1 MDPSVTAIADIYS
14 ANMDQFQRQLDELR
28 NTATIDAPSLAS
40 LNKEFAAFRQRMHAM
55 LDTIKANYIKLECR
69 IEELEAKGRRKWLLF
84 HGVKEEVVDNPREL
98 VLATVNDKLGYQL
111 TNTSIA
117 ACHRLGKAKN
127 QQNPRPILIKFRDR
141 EDRYSIWTRKKQLKG
156 TRLLITES
164 LIPTRQQLYNEARQ
178 LFTANRCWTSDGKV
192 IVKYPDD
199 SKSTITTSSQ
209 LQSAKD
215 KLASMQ
221 ADSSDRRP
229 ALRTRQRK

>member
-1 MDPSVTAIADIYS
+1 MTVIADIYS

-28 NTATIDAPSLAS
+28 ATATVDAPSLAS
-40 LNKEFAAFRQRMHAM
+40 LNKEFTAFRQRMHAM

-69 IEELEAKGRRKWLLF
+69 IEELEANGRRKWLLF
-84 HGVKEEVVDNPREL
+84 HGIKEEVVDKPREL
-98 VLATVNDKLGYQL
+98 VMAAVNNKLGYGL

-127 QQNPRPILIKFRDR
+127 QQNPRPILVKFRDR

-164 LIPTRQQLYNEARQ
+164 LIPPRQQLYNEARQ
-178 LFTANRCWTSDGKV
+178 LFTANRCWTRDGKI
-192 IVKYPDD
+192 IVKHPDD
-199 SKSTITTSSQ
+199 SITTITTSTQ

-215 KLASMQ
+215 KFASMP
-221 ADSSDRRP
+221 ADPSDRRP
-229 ALRTRQRK
+229 TLRTRQKK